1 MRKVTNHLFSPFT
14 LPIMFF
20 GLTIFAGSIALH
32 HPASVAGGELSWLDA
47 VFTATSATCV
57 TGLIVVDTGSFFT
70 QFGQSVIMILIQL
83 GGLGVM
89 TYTSLVFYLWRRR
102 VSLTDRLAVG
112 QSLLHNPSFRLGRFL
127 VQVVLLCICIEG
139 IGFIFMYLAVPGF
152 DIFDALFHSI
162 SAFCNAGFALQED
175 SLMAWSGM
183 WTVNAIFMA
192 LIILGGLGFS
202 VLVELFMPGMHS
214 VRNHKFRGFAWH
226 TNVVLHTSAWLILGG
241 AALLFL
247 SEWQIYADGAGEL
260 GLAAL
265 FQSVTARTA
274 GFNTL
279 SIEDMSN
286 VSLLILIILMFIGG
300 SPGSCAGGI
309 KTTTFRALLG
319 FGISR
324 MRGRRQ
330 TVMAGFALDEDSM
343 NKALTLTI
351 FALCLIGMA
360 MLILTYTEGAHLP
373 HPEERGLFLEIAFEA
388 VSAFG
393 TVGLSAGAT
402 SGLSEPGKAVI
413 IALMFIG
420 RLGPI
425 LFLSMLQSW
434 QKPEHY
440 SWPESNIMIG

>member
-1 MRKVTNHLFSPFT
+1 
-14 LPIMFF
+14 
-20 GLTIFAGSIALH
+20 
-32 HPASVAGGELSWLDA
+32 
-47 VFTATSATCV
+47 
-57 TGLIVVDTGSFFT
+57 
-70 QFGQSVIMILIQL
+70 
-83 GGLGVM
+83 
-89 TYTSLVFYLWRRR
+89 
-102 VSLTDRLAVG
+102 
-112 QSLLHNPSFRLGRFL
+112 
-127 VQVVLLCICIEG
+127 
-139 IGFIFMYLAVPGF
+139 MYLAVPGF

-183 WTVNAIFMA
+183 WTVNTIFMA

-214 VRNHKFRGFAWH
+214 VRRRKAHRFTWH
-226 TNVVLHTSAWLILGG
+226 TKVVLHTSLWLILGG

-247 SEWQIYADGAGEL
+247 SEWQVQADGAGEL

-286 VSLLILIILMFIGG
+286 VSLLILVILMVIGG
-300 SPGSCAGGI
+300 SPGSCAGGV

-330 TVMAGFALDEDSM
+330 TVVAGFALDEENM
-343 NKALTLTI
+343 NKALSLTI
-351 FALCLIGMA
+351 FALGLIVSA

-373 HPEERGLFLEIAFEA
+373 HPEVRGLFLEIAFEV

-402 SGLSEPGKAVI
+402 SGLSEPGRAVI

-440 SWPESNIMIG
+440 SWPKSNIMIG

>member
-1 MRKVTNHLFSPFT
+1 MRNLTARLFSPFT
-14 LPIMFF
+14 LPILFF
-20 GLTIFAGSIALH
+20 GLTILAGSIALH
-32 HPASVAGGELSWLDA
+32 HPASIAGGELSWLDA

-70 QFGQSVIMILIQL
+70 QFGQTVIMILIQL

-89 TYTSLVFYLWRRR
+89 TYTSLIFYLWRRR

-112 QSLLHNPSFRLGRFL
+112 QSLLHDPSFRLGRFL
-127 VQVVLLCICIEG
+127 IRVVLVCICIEG
-139 IGFIFMYLAVPGF
+139 LGFIFMYLAVPGF
-152 DIFDALFHSI
+152 GLFDALFHAI
-162 SAFCNAGFALQED
+162 SAFCNAGFALQEN

-183 WTVNAIFMA
+183 WTVNAIFMV

-202 VLVELFMPGMHS
+202 VLVELVNPVRHS
-214 VRNHKFRGFAWH
+214 VNRHKWPYFTWH
-226 TNVVLHTSAWLILGG
+226 TKVVLRTSLWLILGG
-241 AALLFL
+241 AALIFL
-247 SEWQIYADGAGEL
+247 SESQVHGDRTGEL

-274 GFNTL
+274 GFNTV

-286 VSLLILIILMFIGG
+286 VSLLILVILMFIGG
-300 SPGSCAGGI
+300 SPGSCAGGV

-330 TVMAGFALDEDSM
+330 TVVAGFALDEESM

-351 FALCLIGMA
+351 FALGLIGSA

-373 HPEERGLFLEIAFEA
+373 HPEVRGLFLEIAFET

-402 SGLSEPGKAVI
+402 SVLSEPGKAVI
-413 IALMFIG
+413 IVLMFVG